1 MRNRNLFKFRI
12 SEIHSLIVKYPS
24 AEFPRTKS
32 IVKCPMEFVYN
43 FCIPRSSG
51 DMKTV
56 VVSSSSKPFVVSI
69 KSFGVVSANTVIV
82 VSGIVEVVSGKVVVD
97 SANVVKFKTTAHC

>member
-1 MRNRNLFKFRI
+1 MQSPNNLGAPIGSGTLWLFDDVSKI
-12 SEIHSLIVKYPS
+12 I
-24 AEFPRTKS
+24 
-32 IVKCPMEFVYN
+32 YN
-43 FCIPRSSG
+43 LYIPRSSG
-51 DMKTV
+51 DLKTV

-97 SANVVKFKTTAHC
+97 SANLVKFKTVVRALLKVS